1 MRIRFNIN
9 GSAVAV
15 ELMLPTA
22 RYSPAF
28 AWMMA
33 TDARDEI
40 ERLPSVTEA
49 TIRLADHMHAEAINR
64 GVNERLRFETVFED
78 ATEGIEAV
86 RRTLDEKARMGRQY
100 RAVEMLLDA
109 GLESE
114 QIVGLTREDV
124 TLDGKKERDNINTRI

>member
-86 RRTLDEKARMGRQY
+86 RRTLDEKARRGRQY